1 MMDFEL
7 KLEKPN
13 HSRAWISAA
22 TMGSSYFVGMRGSL
36 RPLFRIFVLTPAL
49 IGGLI
54 PMLPYFVIGTVIHA
68 LFVSIGITVVILLV
82 FGYIKD
88 WFTVRTIRA
97 GIRGAWQTLLVGALA
112 AGASYGIVRA
122 IDSSTL

>member
-1 MMDFEL
+1 MDFEL

-13 HSRAWISAA
+13 YSRAWISAA
-22 TMGSSYFVGMRGSL
+22 TMGSSYFVGMHGSL
-36 RPLFRIFVLTPAL
+36 RFLSIFVLTPVL

-54 PMLPYFVIGTVIHA
+54 PMLPYFVIDTVVHA

-88 WFTVRTIRA
+88 WFTVRTTRA

-122 IDSSTL
+122 IDSSNL

>member
-1 MMDFEL
+1 MTL
-7 KLEKPN
+7 
-13 HSRAWISAA
+13 A
-22 TMGSSYFVGMRGSL
+22 RGSQRQL
-36 RPLFRIFVLTPAL
+36 WVHRTLSVCMARRDPFHKSVLTSVL

-54 PMLPYFVIGTVIHA
+54 PMLPYFVIDTVIHA
-68 LFVSIGITVVILLV
+68 LFVSIGITAVILLV

-88 WFTVRTIRA
+88 WFTIRTTRA

-122 IDSSTL
+122 IDSSTQ